1 LRYDNATKR
10 RSLIVALVQETGFRS
25 SSELGSLLN
34 VSENT
39 IRRDIHR
46 LADEGLLEAV
56 HGGARL
62 TISQFGGRNFRS
74 RMETNRTAKQAVARV
89 ACQFIKPNSI
99 VALDAGTT
107 VLELARILPRDM
119 RLTIITHSMSTM
131 TILSDREDIEL
142 IGLGGALRHTNQAF
156 TGSLT
161 IRAIQEFRV
170 NTLFLATKAIHDN
183 AIYSGNPYDAEIKQ
197 ALIEVSDLVVLL
209 VDSAKFQSRAG
220 IRVVPLDKIDVI
232 VVDNAIDANITGQMK
247 KMNMELIVTPLEV
260 SDHPAKSS
268 NGK

>member
-1 LRYDNATKR
+1 
-10 RSLIVALVQETGFRS
+10 
-25 SSELGSLLN
+25 
-34 VSENT
+34 
-39 IRRDIHR
+39 
-46 LADEGLLEAV
+46 
-56 HGGARL
+56 
-62 TISQFGGRNFRS
+62 
-74 RMETNRTAKQAVARV
+74 
-89 ACQFIKPNSI
+89 
-99 VALDAGTT
+99 
-107 VLELARILPRDM
+107 
-119 RLTIITHSMSTM
+119 
-131 TILSDREDIEL
+131 
-142 IGLGGALRHTNQAF
+142 
-156 TGSLT
+156 LT